1 MSLLLANM
9 QENETTEQKSVNS
22 MGCLLTPAILTII
35 FIITVY
41 GILIVWIPLIWLIL
55 RFITYKKNEVILTNK
70 RVVGKTGLIN
80 TTQMDS
86 PLNMITS
93 VAVNSGLM
101 GKLIGYGTLQIT
113 TASTIYKFKFMSNAD
128 ILQQAIINQMQI
140 FEDEKISKQA
150 KAIANASNI

>member
-113 TASTIYKFKFMSNAD
+113 TASTIYMFKFMSNAD
-128 ILQQAIINQMQI
+128 TLQQAIINQMQI

-150 KAIANASNI
+150 KAIASTSNI